1 MVNIE
6 KELEDQA
13 LECASLNTLA
23 EDRQQRIQML
33 ESLLERERA
42 ACAKLQQNLNTTND
56 ELVRL
61 RQEKDMHD
69 QNYSEALEKVREFR
83 VLFQ

>member
-1 MVNIE
+1 
-6 KELEDQA
+6 
-13 LECASLNTLA
+13 
-23 EDRQQRIQML
+23 ML

-61 RQEKDMHD
+61 RKEKDTHD